1 MKDKQVPIETD
12 LFLVVDGKEHEL
24 KSSPFVLGR
33 DPLTSDLCLNQKTI
47 SRKHLELSS
56 TDGRWYA
63 EDLNSSAGTVLNGV
77 KMDSGRKLE
86 IVAGDFLELSDVT
99 ITLQSHSNASI
110 KDASIDP
117 QTSNSAAQINLVR
130 ANLRL
135 FLAETKLDSQNLNR
149 LSALID
155 SVILYNGD
163 GRLLNHVVA
172 EIISEKSPAQK
183 PLQTATAPTPIKNQ
197 PPAAKNAPQKLPVFH
212 PVKVEGEWKEIPVTK
227 IPFTIGRGPENVD
240 FVLSAKGVSRSH
252 CLVSCHDGSYHI
264 TDLGSI
270 NGIFLNKKQLKPN
283 DHYPI
288 KNGDSISLGINQFYV
303 EI

>member
-1 MKDKQVPIETD
+1 MKENQIETD
-12 LFLVVDGKEHEL
+12 LFLVVDGKENAL

-33 DPLTSDLCLNQKTI
+33 DPLASDLCLNQKTI
-47 SRKHLELSS
+47 SRKHLELSC

-77 KMDSGRKLE
+77 KMDPGRKLE

-99 ITLQSHSNASI
+99 IILQSHTNATL
-110 KDASIDP
+110 KTASTEP
-117 QTSNSAAQINLVR
+117 QTGNSADQINLVR
-130 ANLRL
+130 SNLRQ
-135 FLAETKLDSQNLNR
+135 FLAEANLDAQNLNR

-155 SVILYNGD
+155 SIILYNGD

-172 EIISEKSPAQK
+172 EIISESSPVQK
-183 PLQTATAPTPIKNQ
+183 LVQTPTPPSPIKKQ
-197 PPAAKNAPQKLPVFH
+197 PTTTKNAPKKLPVFH

-227 IPFTIGRGPENVD
+227 IPFTIGRGPDNVD

-252 CLVSCHDGSYHI
+252 CLVSCHDGAYHI